1 MNQFTLK
8 DIFIYQK
15 IKCIKLLSSII
26 RINLEMQNHLTF
38 ASVHNVNRHYSR
50 LNCTLLFTVEKKKCS
65 KNNCIGQG
73 SVKIG
78 QVILQQQTI
87 TKPQCFAKQVSLS
100 CYMTFEDLLLFLS
113 ISSAFQIN
121 TDRNSPTWESHIRK
135 KKKE

>member
-1 MNQFTLK
+1 MDIGTSRKSGRLLTMNQFTLK

-50 LNCTLLFTVEKKKCS
+50 LNCTLLFTVGKKKCS

-78 QVILQQQTI
+78 
-87 TKPQCFAKQVSLS
+87 
-100 CYMTFEDLLLFLS
+100 
-113 ISSAFQIN
+113 
-121 TDRNSPTWESHIRK
+121 
-135 KKKE
+135 